1 MRLIASLI
9 RCIFA
14 AGTLRPSATAAR
26 GFEGAEELVARWQ
39 TTLGWQAL
47 HGPLRASGG
56 AARAER
62 RDERFAGRGRSDWG
76 VDKDGERR
84 PEHLGDASDEDEDN
98 ARDGARDNDARD
110 GARDHAR
117 DDASAA
123 VAYAARDGA
132 IAALCVHG
140 STLYVGGGFTLR
152 PLGLDCA
159 SAESSVGAESS
170 AGAVSSAGEGASAE
184 GYRYS
189 RAERVRDLC
198 RPLESAVSS
207 GGRREVRFVAAW
219 HTETSEWSAL
229 GGGVDAAVTALALDG
244 ARGVLFV
251 SGSFSRVGALA
262 TPSGLAAW
270 DGARWRAPSRAVSSL
285 PRGARLLQLL
295 VGGSRLFARSEDGSV
310 HVLADSGEWSVLP
323 RLPAPLR
330 TVSTLAWLDRPLET
344 ALESAVVSAVDAGAP
359 AGAAEKVESAVVSA
373 GDAGAPAGAAE
384 KVEDGGGQYI
394 PEGQLLA
401 AGDFVRYEPS
411 GEMGGVVAWD
421 GREWRPLGSTRTS
434 ARDGAR
440 DDQAPGGSAARHD
453 ARAPPEGTGVRWGL
467 ITALSIGVLPW
478 GSSSTGLLAAG
489 HFGRSHGM
497 AWWRGWVDQSW
508 KLVQGT
514 GTVRAL
520 SLADRAV
527 RGLETPTTARGPAL
541 RWPTTAPASVVAGEP
556 MWVEVAPPS
565 STSESQA
572 MGEGAVVGVR
582 WESSVE
588 GDGPSVDGP
597 SGAGPSPGPAPV
609 PAPASPQ
616 RVGVAALAA
625 VEQFERRKARY
636 GHPNDRLLLG
646 VLLVLP
652 PLFIAYYAVQAR
664 TDSSVLTARSRA
676 PSPAQAWLTETG
688 RKLSARAG
696 TAAHTLQDVVL
707 RNAERVLERALIV
720 RTR

>member
-1 MRLIASLI
+1 
-9 RCIFA
+9 
-14 AGTLRPSATAAR
+14 
-26 GFEGAEELVARWQ
+26 
-39 TTLGWQAL
+39 
-47 HGPLRASGG
+47 
-56 AARAER
+56 
-62 RDERFAGRGRSDWG
+62 
-76 VDKDGERR
+76 
-84 PEHLGDASDEDEDN
+84 
-98 ARDGARDNDARD
+98 
-110 GARDHAR
+110 
-117 DDASAA
+117 
-123 VAYAARDGA
+123 
-132 IAALCVHG
+132 
-140 STLYVGGGFTLR
+140 
-152 PLGLDCA
+152 
-159 SAESSVGAESS
+159 
-170 AGAVSSAGEGASAE
+170 
-184 GYRYS
+184 
-189 RAERVRDLC
+189 
-198 RPLESAVSS
+198 
-207 GGRREVRFVAAW
+207 
-219 HTETSEWSAL
+219 
-229 GGGVDAAVTALALDG
+229 
-244 ARGVLFV
+244 
-251 SGSFSRVGALA
+251 
-262 TPSGLAAW
+262 
-270 DGARWRAPSRAVSSL
+270 VSSL

-344 ALESAVVSAVDAGAP
+344 ALESAVVSAG
-359 AGAAEKVESAVVSA
+359 E
-373 GDAGAPAGAAE
+373 AGAAE
-384 KVEDGGGQYI
+384 KVEDGDGQYIPVI

-401 AGDFVRYEPS
+401 AGDFVRYERS

-434 ARDGAR
+434 AHDGAR

-497 AWWRGWVDQSW
+497 AWWRGRVDQSW
-508 KLVQGT
+508 ELVQGT

-520 SLADRAV
+520 SLADRAM
-527 RGLETPTTARGPAL
+527 RGLEAPTTARGPAL

-572 MGEGAVVGVR
+572 TGEGAVVGVPVVR

-696 TAAHTLQDVVL
+696 TAANTLQDVVL